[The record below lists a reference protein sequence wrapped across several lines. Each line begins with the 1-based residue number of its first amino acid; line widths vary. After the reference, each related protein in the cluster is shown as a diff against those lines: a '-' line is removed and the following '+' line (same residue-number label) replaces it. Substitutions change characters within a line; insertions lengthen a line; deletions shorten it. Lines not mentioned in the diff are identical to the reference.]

1 MSADIIEKIGQLVKS
16 HLKESKTDLDLLID
30 GASGILKENPE
41 VNKMRDEFEKNET
54 ILTLLKIVEA
64 FFQLLNKEQRVSCNV
79 DELIRQRKA

>member
-16 HLKESKTDLDLLID
+16 RLKESKTDLDLLID
-30 GASGILKENPE
+30 GASENPE
-41 VNKMRDEFEKNET
+41 VNKIRDEFEKNET